1 MRIVI
6 KTTKETK
13 PDGTVIET
21 REEIRDDYYNYRYWY
36 PSLYPTDKMF
46 SGHPTY
52 TSSASGTYTTFQIN
66 P

>member
-1 MRIVI
+1 MRTVI

-21 REEIRDDYYNYRYWY
+21 REEIRDDYYSYGLRYPYPYTSPWY
-36 PSLYPTDKMF
+36 TGY
-46 SGHPTY
+46 PTY
-52 TSSASGTYTTFQIN
+52 TSGTISISN